1 MLHLKQRKQYL
12 AALDDMLAHHCQNAF
27 LTYSLDTIHLA
38 SCMPRHQTWCIYT
51 SPASSSESVNHS
63 LTLCLPMLKSGLTI

>member
-38 SCMPRHQTWCIYT
+38 SCMPRHQT
-51 SPASSSESVNHS
+51 
-63 LTLCLPMLKSGLTI
+63 